1 MTPSII
7 QAFAKEQHA
16 ANASLYLLLDP
27 LADCAEDDPLHIDA
41 LCQSLGS
48 DAVTRLRRPDLAHT
62 PQACPVLVTLAAAG
76 AEPSGYLLSMSALRA
91 KEDER
96 RSRRY
101 VCGWLSSAAKA
112 TTVSSHLIKLGYLP
126 ISVGTKFFPVYEPLR
141 LELLV
146 ATLKVGETGSWW
158 PIHQW
163 LIPTSSGA
171 TSCLIG
177 QPDTSVEFSAFA
189 SSVQQD
195 AALVSSLLGAW
206 RRAVSLPLTYAP
218 ARWEGP
224 TLLPPQAAAQ
234 AYKQIRGARH
244 LGLKNQHDIVALA
257 LHRLMLHSSLHT
269 HTDIGLAIERAIENG
284 TSLAKLFA
292 ELNDQ
297 SWQRI
302 VSDLTF
308 AGAHQWP

>member
-1 MTPSII
+1 MTPAIV

-27 LADCAEDDPLHIDA
+27 LADCAEDDPLHIDT

-62 PQACPVLVTLAAAG
+62 PQACPVLVTLATAG
-76 AEPSGYLLSMSALRA
+76 AEPSDYLLSLSVLRA

-101 VCGWLSSAAKA
+101 VCGWLSSTATAA
-112 TTVSSHLIKLGYLP
+112 TVSNHLIELGHLP
-126 ISVGTKFFPVYEPLR
+126 TSAGKQFFPVYEPLR

-146 ATLKVGETGSWW
+146 ATFKHGETGGWW

-163 LIPTSSGA
+163 LFPTSSGA
-171 TSCLIG
+171 SSCLIG
-177 QPDTSVEFSAFA
+177 QADTSVVFSPFTSA
-189 SSVQQD
+189 VQQD

-218 ARWEGP
+218 ARWQGH
-224 TLLPPQAAAQ
+224 TLLPPQAAAR
-234 AYKQIRGARH
+234 AYKQINDARQ
-244 LGLKNQHDIVALA
+244 LGLKNQHDIVTLA
-257 LHRLMLHSSLHT
+257 LHRLILHSSLHT
-269 HTDIGLAIERAIENG
+269 HAYIGTSIKLAIENG
-284 TSLAKLFA
+284 TSLGKLFS

-308 AGAHQWP
+308 AGAHQ